1 MKTRSCI
8 AVIVLAVGS
17 GCSTASQRTPASP
30 RAPAVVHTAPSEKQL
45 QHRISELKRAGHSTD
60 AAERK
65 ARREFAKDAWS
76 YDHSHAWAN
85 EKARAERSAAREKM
99 EKELAKLP

>member
-1 MKTRSCI
+1 MKTCSYI
-8 AVIVLAVGS
+8 ALALLVLGS
-17 GCSTASQRTPASP
+17 GCSTAFRRTPASP
-30 RAPAVVHTAPSEKQL
+30 HVPAVVHTPPSEKQL

-76 YDHSHAWAN
+76 YDNSHAWAN